1 MAKSSGD
8 VGPGGGGG
16 SRPPGDIFKRN
27 IRESSANSKDTAKKI
42 YIYKKRI
49 LKIKLK

>member
-27 IRESSANSKDTAKKI
+27 IRESSANSKDTANKTENHKH
-42 YIYKKRI
+42 KKRI
-49 LKIKLK
+49 LN